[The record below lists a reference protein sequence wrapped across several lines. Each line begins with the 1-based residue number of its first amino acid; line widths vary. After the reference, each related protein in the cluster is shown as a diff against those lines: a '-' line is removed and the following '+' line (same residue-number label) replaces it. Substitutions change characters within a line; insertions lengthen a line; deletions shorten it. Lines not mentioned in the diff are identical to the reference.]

1 MLINAAQL
9 VKNLADENE
18 DAPVLIHGIIDGY
31 FVGDDGLEL
40 FDYKTD
46 HVDQSTAALKERSEQ
61 RIVDRYSGQLN
72 LYAGALQNVERQK
85 VAHRWLYLVA
95 TRELK
100 EI

>member
-9 VKNLADENE
+9 FKNLADEKE

-46 HVDQSTAALKERSEQ
+46 HVDQSTAALK
-61 RIVDRYSGQLN
+61 
-72 LYAGALQNVERQK
+72 
-85 VAHRWLYLVA
+85 
-95 TRELK
+95 
-100 EI
+100 